1 MAGVSPWL
9 RGLFRMS
16 APRLAPKKAKGKGAG
31 AAPKVAGVPTG
42 PLGAGQ
48 VFNIYADRPDE
59 EIKPDSWYPKWLFE
73 LEKPPKMYGEL
84 SAMFVHGVN
93 IEEATLGDY
102 QRFLRQHRKL
112 VIKINNLRL
121 KKSKRR
127 PGLKIA

>member
-1 MAGVSPWL
+1 MAATARWFGGLL
-9 RGLFRMS
+9 RLS
-16 APRLAPKKAKGKGAG
+16 APRLAPKKAARGKGA
-31 AAPKVAGVPTG
+31 APAQAGVPAG
-42 PLGAGQ
+42 PPGANQ
-48 VFNIYADRPDE
+48 LFNIYADRPDE

-73 LEKPPKMYGEL
+73 LDKQPKNYGEL
-84 SAMFVHGVN
+84 SMMFVHGVG
-93 IEEATLGDY
+93 IEEATMSDY